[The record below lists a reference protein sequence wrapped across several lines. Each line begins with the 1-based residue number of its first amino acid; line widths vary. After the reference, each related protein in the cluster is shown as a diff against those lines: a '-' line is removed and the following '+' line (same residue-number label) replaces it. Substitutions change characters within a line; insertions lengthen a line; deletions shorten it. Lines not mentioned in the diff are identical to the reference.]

1 MTVWLVRMNIFSIS
15 RRVRDYQKESSSSSK
30 RESRKM
36 ERGSGC
42 SSILKSLM
50 NSYQWDWKKMGLLGG
65 YTLIYIIKLPLL
77 SIHLNQSIPAFK
89 VQQNVW
95 YLNVHLFYSSENKVG
110 CQG

>member
-15 RRVRDYQKESSSSSK
+15 RRVRDYQKESSSSSE

-77 SIHLNQSIPAFK
+77 SIHLNQSIP
-89 VQQNVW
+89 V
-95 YLNVHLFYSSENKVG
+95 L
-110 CQG
+110 

>member
-77 SIHLNQSIPAFK
+77 SIHLNQSIPVLQSSTECMGFDCAFIL
-89 VQQNVW
+89 Q
-95 YLNVHLFYSSENKVG
+95 F
-110 CQG
+110 